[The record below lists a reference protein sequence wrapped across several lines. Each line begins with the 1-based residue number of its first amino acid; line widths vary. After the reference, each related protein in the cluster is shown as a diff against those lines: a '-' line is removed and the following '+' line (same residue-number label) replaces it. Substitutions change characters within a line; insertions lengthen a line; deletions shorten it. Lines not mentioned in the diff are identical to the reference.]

1 MYPRN
6 AASPERIAIGAVVQI
21 SDGAV
26 QTTGVS
32 VKVMPQGAA
41 ASAGG
46 GTIAYEEGV
55 VHYVPTQAETNYSSF
70 MVIAYKT
77 GCIPAAV
84 TVVTSA
90 SATPGYA
97 GVDWSKVVN
106 NTSTVSLSG
115 TTVGTITSYTGNTPQ
130 TGDTYALANGASGF
144 VAIKTQAAAI
154 EVDTTD
160 IQSRLPAAL
169 IGGRIDA
176 NMQAGA
182 TGVISASLLAS
193 DAANEI
199 ADALL
204 DRADAI
210 ETGETL
216 RMAVRHTVSAVA
228 GVLSGAATTSIVIKG
243 AGVAT
248 TRISA
253 TVDAD
258 GNRSAVTLS

>member
-6 AASPERIAIGAVVQI
+6 AASPERIAIGPVVLI
-21 SDGAV
+21 ADGTV
-26 QTTGVS
+26 QTSGVS
-32 VKVMPQGAA
+32 VKVLPFGGA

-55 VHYVPTQAETNYSSF
+55 VHYTPTQAETNYTSF
-70 MVIAYKT
+70 ILIAYKT
-77 GCIPAAV
+77 SCIPV
-84 TVVTSA
+84 TVTIVTSA
-90 SATPGYA
+90 SASAGYG
-97 GVDWSKVVN
+97 GVDWSKVAN
-106 NTSTVSLSG
+106 ATSSVVLSG
-115 TTVGTITSYTGNTPQ
+115 TTVGTITTYTGNTPQ
-130 TGDTYALANGASGF
+130 TGDTFVLANGASGF
-144 VAIKTQAAAI
+144 VAIKSQTAAI
-154 EVDTTD
+154 EVDTQD
-160 IQSRLPAAL
+160 IQSRVPAAL
-169 IGGRIDA
+169 IGGRMDA

-182 TGVISASLLAS
+182 TAVISASLLAT

-210 ETGETL
+210 ETGETP
-216 RMAVRHTVSAVA
+216 RMAWRHALAAMA
-228 GVLSGAATTSIVIKG
+228 GVLSGAATTTVVIKG

-248 TRISA
+248 TRITA